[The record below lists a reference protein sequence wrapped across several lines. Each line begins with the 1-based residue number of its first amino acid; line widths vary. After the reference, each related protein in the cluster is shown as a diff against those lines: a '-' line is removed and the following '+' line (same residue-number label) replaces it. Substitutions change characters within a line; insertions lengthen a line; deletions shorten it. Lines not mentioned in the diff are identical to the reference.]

1 MKREEIEQLVRSVRR
16 VCKGPPVW
24 SETVQN
30 EYRVLL
36 RDLDA
41 RGPEPEL
48 LAQCRR
54 KIDEGKAAVERMTSR
69 EFVLPYPQKKD
80 VLEVYADLI
89 YLMRLHQS
97 DLDKPCGYDII
108 ELILADG
115 VFDGSDRTVVCPQC
129 GTMSTYSLKIE

>member
-1 MKREEIEQLVRSVRR
+1 MEQAEIERLVRSIQR

-24 SETVQN
+24 SETVQD

-54 KIDEGKAAVERMTSR
+54 KIDEGKAAVERMTGK

-89 YLMRLHQS
+89 YLMRLHQW
-97 DLDKPCGYDII
+97 DLGNPCGYDIN

-115 VFDGSDRTVVCPQC
+115 VFDGSDRTVVCPKC
-129 GTMSTYSLKIE
+129 GTMITYSLKL